1 MISLSLL
8 KILECRV
15 AFNPRINCSSVE
27 SYPESHAAA
36 KIAHVPWT
44 ITVALLSTLIPQVAL
59 EILQQFDFSKQ

>member
-15 AFNPRINCSSVE
+15 AFNPRINCLSVQ

-36 KIAHVPWT
+36 NIAHVLWK
-44 ITVALLSTLIPQVAL
+44 ITVALLSSKVSQVTL
-59 EILQQFDFSKQ
+59 EILQQIDFSKQ

>member
-15 AFNPRINCSSVE
+15 AFNPRINCLSVE

-36 KIAHVPWT
+36 EIAHVPWT
-44 ITVALLSTLIPQVAL
+44 ITVVLLSTSVSQVAL
-59 EILQQFDFSKQ
+59 EILQQIDFSEQ